1 MHNII
6 SLYIY
11 FMLFYNKILDF
22 PKFKII
28 FIQPVFKINALYKE
42 SYVNLR
48 LFIPYIFIIIK

>member
-6 SLYIY
+6 SLYKY

-28 FIQPVFKINALYKE
+28 FIQPVFKINVLYKE

-48 LFIPYIFIIIK
+48 LFIPFISIVK